1 MLLERLFEN
10 LALTVDP
17 FATCAVARG
26 WRLRLPRRDWVVFHF
41 ILEGEGA
48 LRLGPDDAR
57 PLHPNTLVV
66 IPPGTPHSVEC
77 GGEVTR
83 EALAEGQGSDEPVCA
98 LVAGP
103 PEEVALTVACGR
115 VQVTYGGSLG
125 LFDRLAEPLV
135 LDFADEPA
143 MRATFEGLLREFG
156 HAGDGVKA
164 MMTALMNQCLV
175 LVFRRLC
182 DDRECRLPWLSALDD
197 PGLAPAL
204 DAILAHP
211 DQPHTVEV
219 LANRGNMSRSVF
231 ARRFHEALGRT
242 PMEFVRDVRLRR
254 GARLLHRP
262 ELSVEEV
269 AAKVGFASRSHFS
282 RAFHDHFGC
291 SPAKFRAGAG

>member
-17 FATCAVARG
+17 FATCAVAQG

-48 LRLGPDDAR
+48 LRLSPTDAR
-57 PLHPNTLVV
+57 PLRPGTLVV
-66 IPPGTPHSVEC
+66 IPPGLAHAVEC
-77 GGEVTR
+77 GALIER
-83 EALAEGQGSDEPVCA
+83 EALAADQVTDAPICA

-103 PEEVALTVACGR
+103 PEEIELTVACGR

-125 LFDRLAEPLV
+125 LFDRLTEPLM
-135 LDFADEPA
+135 LDFSDEPT
-143 MRATFEGLLREFG
+143 MQVTFEALVREYG
-156 HAGDGVKA
+156 QANEGTKA

-182 DDRECRLPWLSALDD
+182 NDQECRLPWLSALDD
-197 PGLAPAL
+197 PGLAPAI

-211 DQPHTVEV
+211 DERHTVEI
-219 LANRGNMSRSVF
+219 LASRGNMSRSVF
-231 ARRFHEALGRT
+231 ARRFHEALDRT
-242 PMEFVRDVRLRR
+242 PMEFVRDVRLRK
-254 GARLLHRP
+254 GARLLHRA

-291 SPAKFRAGAG
+291 SPATFRAGAG